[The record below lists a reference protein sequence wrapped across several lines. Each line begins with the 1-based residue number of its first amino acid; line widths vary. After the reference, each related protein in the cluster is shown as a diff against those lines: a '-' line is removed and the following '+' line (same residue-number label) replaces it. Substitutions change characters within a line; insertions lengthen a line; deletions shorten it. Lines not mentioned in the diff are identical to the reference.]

1 MSLKNN
7 IFITGGN
14 GFVGQNIILKLRDSF
29 SFSFYVKDTIPEI
42 NSEVVIHL
50 AGKAHD
56 TKKVVNEN
64 EYYQINTELT
74 KTIFDAF
81 RESTAEVFIFLS
93 SVKAAADFTNIELV
107 EKHTPSPQTHYGKS
121 KLLAEQYINT
131 QKLQLTNKRIYIL
144 RPCMIHGPGNKGNL
158 NFLYKFVSKGYP
170 WPLAGFDNS
179 RSFCSI
185 ENLIFVIKELIQ
197 RNDITSGTYQIAD
210 DTPLSTNKI
219 IDLIKQSTGSKTL
232 LIKIPRMII
241 LALAKIGDYFNLPFN
256 SDRFIKL
263 TENYIVSNKKL
274 KLALGKSLPVESS
287 VGMLETLNSFNKNV
301 V

>member
-1 MSLKNN
+1 
-7 IFITGGN
+7 
-14 GFVGQNIILKLRDSF
+14 
-29 SFSFYVKDTIPEI
+29 
-42 NSEVVIHL
+42 
-50 AGKAHD
+50 
-56 TKKVVNEN
+56 
-64 EYYQINTELT
+64 
-74 KTIFDAF
+74 
-81 RESTAEVFIFLS
+81 
-93 SVKAAADFTNIELV
+93 
-107 EKHTPSPQTHYGKS
+107 
-121 KLLAEQYINT
+121 
-131 QKLQLTNKRIYIL
+131 
-144 RPCMIHGPGNKGNL
+144 MIHGPGNKGNL

-197 RNDITSGTYQIAD
+197 RNDIPSGTYQIAD
-210 DTPLSTNKI
+210 DIPLSTNKI

-232 LIKIPRMII
+232 LFKIPRMII